1 MTGEFRHFHQA
12 QEPVYGQAVAELRAG
27 RKTSHWMWFIFPQI
41 RGLGHSA
48 MAQRFALGGIE
59 EARRYLADPILGPR
73 LRETTEAV
81 LRHSNRSL
89 HAIFGSPDD
98 LKFVSSMT
106 LFSQAAPEEPL
117 FREALDRFNA
127 GAEDPATLSRL

>member
-1 MTGEFRHFHQA
+1 MFRHFHEA
-12 QEPVYGQAVAELRAG
+12 QEPVYGQVLAELRAG
-27 RKTSHWMWFIFPQI
+27 QKTSHWMWFIFPQI

-48 MAQRFALGGIE
+48 MAQRFALDGLE

-89 HAIFGSPDD
+89 RAIFGSPDD
-98 LKFVSSMT
+98 VKFVSSMT
-106 LFSQAAPEEPL
+106 LSSQAAPGERL
-117 FREALDRFNA
+117 FREALERFN
-127 GAEDPATLSRL
+127 GGLEDPATLSRL